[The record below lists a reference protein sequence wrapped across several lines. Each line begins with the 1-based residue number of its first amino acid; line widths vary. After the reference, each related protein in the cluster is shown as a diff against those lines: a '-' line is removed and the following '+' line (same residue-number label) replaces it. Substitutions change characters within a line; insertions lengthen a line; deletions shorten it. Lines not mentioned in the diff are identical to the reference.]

1 MEDRFPTELQETANN
16 FHTALSD
23 IDNTLK
29 LLHES
34 SLEELEAKVIV
45 FFLYFHPRERE
56 VKFNCGSVAG
66 FCSIYFIVGIL
77 LLS

>member
-1 MEDRFPTELQETANN
+1 MQSLKWFHKKLKLPDCKFEMEDRFPTELQETANN

-45 FFLYFHPRERE
+45 FFLYFHPREHE
-56 VKFNCGSVAG
+56 VKFN
-66 FCSIYFIVGIL
+66 
-77 LLS
+77 